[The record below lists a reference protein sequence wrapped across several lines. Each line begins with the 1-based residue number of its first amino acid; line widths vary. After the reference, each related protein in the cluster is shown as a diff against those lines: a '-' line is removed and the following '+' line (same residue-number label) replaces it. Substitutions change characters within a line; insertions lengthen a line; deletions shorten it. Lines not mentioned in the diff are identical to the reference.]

1 MCPNLLIDTED
12 SNFSLQTLLKH
23 AIRLLHFVPMG
34 VFSLFMLWKWE
45 QFNLFPW
52 NCYGTFFLGGGD
64 SFLKLILEIEL
75 LRSRE
80 CKLNSLME

>member
-45 QFNLFPW
+45 QFNLLEIVMLP
-52 NCYGTFFLGGGD
+52 FLGGGD